1 MKSNDFVVKGYSRVR
16 KFLFP
21 VHLICIGSIK
31 QIESGK
37 TYMCR
42 CFLLVRCGQ
51 LTMRF
56 NPMVKMRL

>member
-31 QIESGK
+31 TDRIRQNVYVSLPSTGTLRK
-37 TYMCR
+37 
-42 CFLLVRCGQ
+42 